1 MLFRVS
7 YTPDSSLVYG
17 TSEDDGDGDYD
28 ENVLCYNAGFEGQS
42 GSYNQTQQSN
52 RGPERKDNI
61 HHNSLN

>member
-1 MLFRVS
+1 
-7 YTPDSSLVYG
+7 LVYG
-17 TSEDDGDGDYD
+17 NSEDDDADDND
-28 ENVLCYNAGFEGQS
+28 ENALRYNAGFKGLS